1 MSDTSCADRARAG
14 TDHEDRAARMV
25 HAHDH
30 ATVLPVREN
39 GVTALGT
46 RVHLLG
52 AGVERVVEVIAR
64 RQQMRST
71 EVHALVV
78 IAAAEAGGVP
88 ATPGD
93 LAQTLRLTTG
103 AITGI
108 VDRLVRSGHVRRDPD
123 RADRRRIRLGCR
135 EAGRAVAAELL
146 DTLGHRASGVVGALS
161 VDELAV
167 VDRVLGELAT
177 ALTAYLP
184 SPEARGES

>member
-1 MSDTSCADRARAG
+1 
-14 TDHEDRAARMV
+14 MV

-30 ATVLPVREN
+30 TTALPVREDA
-39 GVTALGT
+39 VAALGT

-52 AGVERVVEVIAR
+52 AGVERVVEVIAGR
-64 RQQMRST
+64 RRMRST

-93 LAQTLRLTTG
+93 LAQPLRLTTG

-108 VDRLVRSGHVRRDPD
+108 VDRLVRCGHVRRAPD

-135 EAGRAVAAELL
+135 EAGRDVAAELL
-146 DTLGHRASGVVGALS
+146 ETLGTGRPGWS
-161 VDELAV
+161 
-167 VDRVLGELAT
+167 
-177 ALTAYLP
+177 
-184 SPEARGES
+184 AR

>member
-1 MSDTSCADRARAG
+1 LSETSCADAAR
-14 TDHEDRAARMV
+14 EDRAARMV
-25 HAHDH
+25 HAHDRP
-30 ATVLPVREN
+30 TLLPVPDD
-39 GVTALGT
+39 GVAALGT

-52 AGVERVVEVIAR
+52 AGVERVVEVVAR
-64 RQQMRST
+64 RRRMRPT
-71 EVHALVV
+71 EAHALLV
-78 IAAAEAGGVP
+78 IAAAEAGGLP

-135 EAGRAVAAELL
+135 EPGRDVAGELL
-146 DTLGHRASGVVGALS
+146 ATLGHCASGVVGALTR
-161 VDELAV
+161 DELDV

-177 ALTAYLP
+177 ALTAYLL
-184 SPEARGES
+184 SPQAQPGES

>member
-1 MSDTSCADRARAG
+1 VLLSDTSCADPAR
-14 TDHEDRAARMV
+14 EDRALWQPTAG
-25 HAHDH
+25 DG
-30 ATVLPVREN
+30 ATLPLRDDPVA
-39 GVTALGT
+39 ALGT

-52 AGVERVVEVIAR
+52 AGVARVVEVIAR
-64 RQQMRST
+64 RRRMRST
-71 EVHALVV
+71 EVHTLVV

-88 ATPGD
+88 VTPGD

-135 EAGRAVAAELL
+135 EPGRDVAAELL
-146 DTLGHRASGVVGALS
+146 DTLGHRASGVVGALTP
-161 VDELAV
+161 DELAV

-177 ALTAYLP
+177 ALTAYLL
-184 SPEARGES
+184 SPEARAEES

>member
-1 MSDTSCADRARAG
+1 
-14 TDHEDRAARMV
+14 MV
-25 HAHDH
+25 HAHDG
-30 ATVLPVREN
+30 ATVLPVRAD
-39 GVTALGT
+39 GVAALGT

-64 RQQMRST
+64 RQRMRST

-146 DTLGHRASGVVGALS
+146 DTLGHRASGVVGALNA
-161 VDELAV
+161 DELAV

-177 ALTAYLP
+177 ALTAYLL
-184 SPEARGES
+184 SPEARGRS

>member
-1 MSDTSCADRARAG
+1 
-14 TDHEDRAARMV
+14 MV

-30 ATVLPVREN
+30 ASALPVPDDA
-39 GVTALGT
+39 VAALGT

-64 RQQMRST
+64 RRGMRAT

-78 IAAAEAGGVP
+78 IAAAEPGGVP

-108 VDRLVRSGHVRRDPD
+108 VDRLVGSGHVRRDPD

-135 EAGRAVAAELL
+135 EAGRTVAAELL
-146 DTLGHRASGVVGALS
+146 STLGDRASGVVGALTPA
-161 VDELAV
+161 ELAV

-177 ALTAYLP
+177 ALTAYLL
-184 SPEARGES
+184 SPEARADRS